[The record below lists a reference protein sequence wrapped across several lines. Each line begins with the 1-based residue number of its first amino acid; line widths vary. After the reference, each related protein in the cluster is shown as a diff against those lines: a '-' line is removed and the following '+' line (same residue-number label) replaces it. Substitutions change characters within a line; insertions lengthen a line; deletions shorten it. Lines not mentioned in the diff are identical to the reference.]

1 MPSIRSRVD
10 NGLLFFD
17 FRFQGGRC
25 REQTLLDDTP
35 ANRKKLEKI
44 LAKIESEI
52 NAGTFVYA
60 NYFPNSKA
68 LKRWAQADDGK
79 AAATALAQTGDEV
92 VAPLTAALVAA
103 PKATGPLFCDFATQ
117 WFEEHKIEWR
127 RSHIKSLLSTI
138 NSRLVPHFGAKV
150 VSSITKSDIL
160 AFRATLAKV
169 KGRGD
174 KEGLSPKRINEIIGT
189 LCQIMD
195 EAADRLEFTSP
206 TTNIKRLRVRKVDVD
221 PFSLQ
226 DVQSI
231 LATVRA
237 DYRNYF
243 TVRFFTGMR
252 TGEVHGLKWR
262 YVDFERRLI
271 RVRETFVLGED
282 EYTKTDGSQ
291 RDIQM
296 SQPVV
301 EALTKQYEVTGKL
314 SDYVFCNLMGT
325 PLDNK
330 NFTDR
335 IWYPLLRHLGM
346 EERRPYQMR
355 HTAATLWLAA
365 GEAPEWIARQLGHTS
380 TEMLFKVYSRYVPN
394 LTRQDGSAMERLLA
408 SRLATGQVIRMEEG
422 GAVAGLRPV
431 HTDLYAP
438 VLPPPQAIPKPRG
451 VHKPASGSG
460 AISGGT
466 SGAMLRRPTD
476 IVLPAV
482 HHKGEPQAPPG
493 PWIRTGLR
501 HSPRASA

>member
-1 MPSIRSRVD
+1 MAKVTVRKETGKLVM
-10 NGLLFFD
+10 D
-17 FRFQGGRC
+17 FTYCNVRC
-25 REQTLLDDTP
+25 REQTALPDTLQ
-35 ANRKKLEKI
+35 NRKRVEVVLEKI
-44 LAKIESEI
+44 K
-52 NAGTFVYA
+52 
-60 NYFPNSKA
+60 KA
-68 LKRWAQADDGK
+68 LKNGTFQYRDYFPESALASRFDP
-79 AAATALAQTGDEV
+79 AAAIDVGKSIQSPV
-92 VAPLTAALVAA
+92 NSSSPH
-103 PKATGPLFCDFATQ
+103 FQDFASQ
-117 WFEEHKIEWR
+117 WFKEHEIEWR
-127 RSHIKSLLSTI
+127 RSHIRSLRSTLDG
-138 NSRLVPHFGAKV
+138 RLIPHFGQKV

-160 AFRATLAKV
+160 AYRATLAKV

-189 LCQIMD
+189 LCQIID
-195 EAADRLEFTSP
+195 EAADRFEFTTP

-271 RVRETFVLGED
+271 RVRETVVLGED

-314 SDYVFCNLMGT
+314 SDYVFCNLMGA

-346 EERRPYQMR
+346 TERRPYQMR
-355 HTAATLWLAA
+355 HTAATLWLAS

-380 TEMLFKVYSRYVPN
+380 TEMLFRVYSRYVPN

-408 SRLATGQVIRMEEG
+408 SRLATGKVLRMDGAHLQQVGDSNLFAEAG
-422 GAVAGLRPV
+422 GSERATMPV
-431 HTDLYAP
+431 
-438 VLPPPQAIPKPRG
+438 PKPRG
-451 VHKPASGSG
+451 VAVG
-460 AISGGT
+460 ALERARTNWSRT
-466 SGAMLRRPTD
+466 SQDITLPERHAGEDPQPPPPGAMRTHVRRLNP
-476 IVLPAV
+476 LHA
-482 HHKGEPQAPPG
+482 
-493 PWIRTGLR
+493 
-501 HSPRASA
+501 